1 MKEFNITG
9 TCYPECHYMVNLDS
23 RLAQIKQMVDAGKY
37 FSINKGR
44 QYGKTT
50 TIFALEEYLNT
61 DYFVIS
67 LDFQGLSDFDF
78 ENENTFVSA
87 FSRELLDLDI
97 ENLLY
102 PYL

>member
-9 TCYPECHYMVNLDS
+9 TCYPESHYMVNLDS

-50 TIFALEEYLNT
+50 TIAALEKYLNT

-67 LDFQGLSDFDF
+67 LDFQGLSGADFK
-78 ENENTFVSA
+78 NENTFVSA
-87 FSRELLDLDI
+87 FSRELSDLDI
-97 ENLLY
+97 
-102 PYL
+102 